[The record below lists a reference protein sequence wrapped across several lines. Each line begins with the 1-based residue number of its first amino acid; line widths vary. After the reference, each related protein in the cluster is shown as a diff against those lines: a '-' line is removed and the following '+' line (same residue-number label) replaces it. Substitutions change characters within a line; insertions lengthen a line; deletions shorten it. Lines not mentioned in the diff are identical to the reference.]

1 MKPTSNDKE
10 NVTIHLLEQGLSVR
24 NVATRAGI
32 SPATVCRIKKRLL
45 PDHNGASAGRPS
57 LLSPTDKRKILR
69 DITSGN
75 HDNAAQISRRFAT
88 DNNTTVCAETIRRV
102 LKENGLHAA
111 PKVKK
116 PLLSQRHRQA
126 RLDFARR
133 HQHWTLA
140 DWHKV
145 IWSDETKINRF
156 GSDGRVW
163 CWKHTGEIL
172 SNRTTQATVK
182 HGGGSLM
189 VWGCMTAHGI
199 GYMTKIEGN
208 LDAELYCNILRDELM
223 QTLKYY
229 DLRADDIIFQQDN
242 DPKHT
247 SKKAKE
253 CFQELGLTVLEWPAQ
268 SPDLNPI
275 EHLWDHLKRKLAAQP
290 TQPTGMLD
298 LWQRVEEEWEA
309 IGQDVVINLID
320 SMPRRVE
327 AVLKAKGG
335 PTKY

>member
-1 MKPTSNDKE
+1 M
-10 NVTIHLLEQGLSVR
+10 
-24 NVATRAGI
+24 
-32 SPATVCRIKKRLL
+32 
-45 PDHNGASAGRPS
+45 
-57 LLSPTDKRKILR
+57 
-69 DITSGN
+69 
-75 HDNAAQISRRFAT
+75 
-88 DNNTTVCAETIRRV
+88 

-116 PLLSQRHRQA
+116 PLLSQHHCQA